1 MINDDALEEL
11 KKMFEDNLREEIHT
25 LMDEGQKMLNEKQST
40 KDDTLEK
47 LRKGI
52 EAQLDAHVFHQTV
65 ETNPTIIGIIQCYL
79 LLGVI
84 DRLDLAIAHLHDI
97 EHEISQLNPEY
108 K

>member
-1 MINDDALEEL
+1 MSD
-11 KKMFEDNLREEIHT
+11 EII
-25 LMDEGQKMLNEKQST
+25 
-40 KDDTLEK
+40 EK

-65 ETNPTIIGIIQCYL
+65 ETNPMIAGIIQCYL

-84 DRLDLAIAHLHDI
+84 DKLDLAIAYLHDI
-97 EHEISQLNPEY
+97 EHEISQLNPDY